1 MMIYLK
7 MITIKLDKYIKDKNE
22 KKYKKLE
29 ASVFK
34 NIASSSIP
42 KRLKSY

>member
-22 KKYKKLE
+22 KNIKSQKL
-29 ASVFK
+29 V
-34 NIASSSIP
+34 SSKTLP
-42 KRLKSY
+42 PAAFQND